1 MPAAGG
7 GVRSEGFRGL
17 SFSLGRCV
25 LSGGG
30 GGDGYMYLCL
40 MALSCALRSSH
51 GGKLYVMYIVKVKAT
66 RFCSTPCNPM
76 DCTVRGILQARILER
91 VAFSFSKGSSQPR
104 DRTQISGI
112 AGGFFTS

>member
-1 MPAAGG
+1 MCPFW
-7 GVRSEGFRGL
+7 RWWWGL
-17 SFSLGRCV
+17 IFA
-25 LSGGG
+25 
-30 GGDGYMYLCL
+30 YMYLCL

-76 DCTVRGILQARILER
+76 DSTVRGIPQARILER